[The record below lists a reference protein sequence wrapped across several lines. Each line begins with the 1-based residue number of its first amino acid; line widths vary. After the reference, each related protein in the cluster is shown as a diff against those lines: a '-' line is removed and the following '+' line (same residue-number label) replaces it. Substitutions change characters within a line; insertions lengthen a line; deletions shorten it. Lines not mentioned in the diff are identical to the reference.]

1 MNATQ
6 MALNGK
12 LLVAK
17 VAAGGMEYDLPSLEG
32 QQQATPLGG
41 VRVEQ
46 LHAVEIAPA
55 SMVFVQLVTPT
66 GVCSS

>member
-17 VAAGGMEYDLPSLEG
+17 VVAGGTEYDLPSLEG
-32 QQQATPLGG
+32 QQQAAQAASPVVNL
-41 VRVEQ
+41 
-46 LHAVEIAPA
+46 APA
-55 SMVFVQLVTPT
+55 SIAFVQLTTPT
-66 GVCSS
+66 GVCSP